1 MAKKK
6 MDLRQVLKDAHAHF
20 FLLKGDETI
29 RLRLWEIKEDCII
42 IDLPKSIAMRRTV
55 LGLIPTIDGA
65 GVFEIEGQVD
75 SETSPDEMSDTLR
88 LRVDSSKVR
97 KVNRRVF
104 PRISFTPP
112 VDVVIVAEGSDK
124 AVVGKVINLSAGGLR
139 VETLEEL
146 PPDKKLTFKFEIELD
161 DEVHV
166 LSPAGI
172 VVYEVPSDAGHA
184 YGVKFTGEKK
194 AFKKD
199 DEADIESMERTVD
212 LMTLV
217 NRLLVR
223 Q

>member
-1 MAKKK
+1 
-6 MDLRQVLKDAHAHF
+6 MDLRQVLKEAHAHF

-65 GVFEIEGQVD
+65 GAYEIEGQVD
-75 SETSPDEMSDTLR
+75 SETSPDEMSDSLR
-88 LRVDSSKVR
+88 LRVDPSKVR
-97 KVNRRVF
+97 KVNRRIF

-112 VDVVIVAEGSDK
+112 IDVVIVAEGSDK
-124 AVVGKVINLSAGGLR
+124 GVVGKVINMSAGGLR

-146 PPDKKLTFKFEIELD
+146 PADKSLTFKLEIELD

-184 YGVKFTGEKK
+184 YGIKFTGEKK
-194 AFKKD
+194 AFKRD
-199 DEADIESMERTVD
+199 DEADIESMERTID